1 MTEPLSDSELSRL
14 RRLLE
19 VEAIRQLRIDYT
31 LAMDKRD
38 LDWLIS
44 LFTDD
49 ALCEYGPYGSWE
61 GKSVI
66 LENYRATFTGELEA
80 PFTSLH
86 LSTNHTIELLSDSEA
101 TGVCYLTDIVTHVA
115 PDENPILWFGLYDEA
130 YRKEGEQWKFA
141 RSSLQFFWPERHTT
155 PAYTA

>member
-1 MTEPLSDSELSRL
+1 MIEGLSESEINQL

-19 VEAIRQLRIDYT
+19 IEAIRQLRTDYS
-31 LAMDKRD
+31 LAMDQRD

-49 ALCEYGPYGSWE
+49 ALCEYGPYGSWS

-66 LENYRATFTGELEA
+66 LENYRATFSGELAA

-86 LSTNHTIELLSDSEA
+86 LNTNHGVDILSETQA
-101 TGVCYLTDIVTHVA
+101 TGQCYLTDIVTHVA
-115 PDENPILWFGLYDEA
+115 PDENPILWFGLYDEE
-130 YRKEGEQWKFA
+130 YRKEAGQWKFS

-155 PAYTA
+155 PPYSA